1 MRVALISDLHGNL
14 LALEAVL
21 ADLERERP
29 DRVLDRVLC
38 LGDVA
43 ATGPR
48 PRETVGCLRGI
59 GCPVVMGNA
68 DDELLRPIPD
78 AGDEGGRKIVEID
91 RWCAGRLAPEDLDYL
106 RGFRPTLEFSLGSG
120 RTLLCFHG
128 SPRSFDD
135 TIVAT
140 TPEEELAG
148 MLSGHEAAVMAG
160 GHTHEQFVRQHAGTT
175 LINPGSVGL
184 NPPVAEYALVD
195 LEDGRLAVELRRLP
209 LDAARIRREAL
220 DSGMPHAE
228 WWAGFWEEN

>member
-1 MRVALISDLHGNL
+1 MKEAPVKEAPVCVALISDLHGNL
-14 LALEAVL
+14 LALETVL

-29 DRVLDRVLC
+29 DHVLC
-38 LGDVA
+38 LGDAA

-48 PRETVGCLRGI
+48 PRETVGRLRGV

-68 DDELLRPIPD
+68 DDDLL
-78 AGDEGGRKIVEID
+78 
-91 RWCAGRLAPEDLDYL
+91 
-106 RGFRPTLEFSLGSG
+106 RPTLELSLGSD

-148 MLSGHEAAVMAG
+148 MLSEHEAAVMAG
-160 GHTHEQFVRQHAGTT
+160 GHTHEQFVRRHAGTT

-228 WWAGFWEEN
+228 WWAGFWGEN